1 VIELTGPARS
11 AHPSRLDLVDPDD
24 SDGAAAGRAAEDQE
38 LSIGAFSRRS
48 RLSIKALRVYDRL
61 GLVTPVR
68 VDRHNGY
75 RWYLESQLE
84 TARLVGLLRRLDMP
98 LARIAEIVAAP
109 QPAAAEQLVAYWAE
123 VERRVTSQRELVDYL
138 AGKLTGRAGG
148 DCVVRRRDVPE
159 QCVLTEQRHV
169 QADGLSCWIGAAL
182 GRLHKAATDVGG
194 LTGNPFVVY
203 YGTVDEDSD
212 GPVEVCV
219 PIDPSRAGDTGTAT
233 RREPAHREAYTPLRR
248 AQVEFPQILAAYDQ
262 VTHWIGEHGL
272 TAVGAPREVYF
283 GDFMAAAPDD
293 EVCEVA
299 FPIH

>member
-1 VIELTGPARS
+1 MIALTGPVRS
-11 AHPSRLDLVDPDD
+11 THPATLDLVDP
-24 SDGAAAGRAAEDQE
+24 SPEDRE
-38 LSIGAFSRRS
+38 LGIGAFSRRS

-68 VDRHNGY
+68 VDQHNGY

-84 TARLVGLLRRLDMP
+84 TARLVGMLRRLDMP
-98 LARIAEIVAAP
+98 LAQIAEIVAAP
-109 QPAAAEQLVAYWAE
+109 EPAAAERLVAYWAE

-148 DCVVRRRDVPE
+148 DCEVRRRDVPE
-159 QCVLTEQRHV
+159 QWILTEQRHV
-169 QADGLSCWIGAAL
+169 QVDGLSCWIGEAL
-182 GRLHKAATDVGG
+182 GRLCKAAVDVGG
-194 LTGNPFVVY
+194 LAGNPFVVY

-219 PIDPSRAGDTGTAT
+219 PIDASRTGDTAVAT
-233 RREPAHREAYTPLRR
+233 RPEPAHQEAYTRLRR

-262 VTHWIGEHGL
+262 VTRWIGEQGL
-272 TAVGAPREVYF
+272 AATGAPREVYF
-283 GDFMAAAPDD
+283 GDFMGAAPDD

-299 FPIH
+299 FPITVL

>member
-11 AHPSRLDLVDPDD
+11 AHPSRLDLVDPEDG
-24 SDGAAAGRAAEDQE
+24 DGAAAGRAAEDQE

-194 LTGNPFVVY
+194 LAGNPFVVY

>member
-1 VIELTGPARS
+1 MIALTRPFRS
-11 AHPSRLDLVDPDD
+11 AHSSRLDLVDLERA
-24 SDGAAAGRAAEDQE
+24 DGPAADRAHEDQE

-68 VDRHNGY
+68 VDQHNGY

-98 LARIAEIVAAP
+98 LAQIAEIAAAP
-109 QPAAAEQLVAYWAE
+109 GPAAAEQLVAYWAE

-138 AGKLTGRAGG
+138 AGKLTGRTGG
-148 DCVVRRRDVPE
+148 DCVVRRRDVPD
-159 QCVLTEQRHV
+159 QYVLTEQRHV

-182 GRLHKAATDVGG
+182 GRLGKAATDVGG
-194 LTGNPFVVY
+194 LAGNPFVVY

-219 PIDPSRAGDTGTAT
+219 PIDPIGTGDTDVAT
-233 RREPAHREAYTPLRR
+233 RREPAHQEVYTRLRR
-248 AQVEFPQILAAYDQ
+248 AQVEFPQILAIYDQ

-272 TAVGAPREVYF
+272 TAGGAPREVYF
-283 GDFMAAAPDD
+283 GDFVAAAPDN